1 MSKLFARVA
10 SAIATAAG
18 SPLAFILAV
27 ALVLVWILTGPIFGF
42 SDTWQ
47 LVINT
52 GTTIV
57 TFLMVFLIQNS
68 QNRDTRALH
77 LKLDELLRAMKGAR
91 EDRFLDL
98 EDLDEHTLGRM
109 RDELFAEAGVSP
121 KSPAHAAVSRF
132 LERHSHQ

>member
-1 MSKLFARVA
+1 MAHLFSKIA
-10 SAIATAAG
+10 SAIANWTG
-18 SPLAFILAV
+18 SPPAFIGAFAV
-27 ALVLVWILTGPIFGF
+27 VVIWVVTGPIFGF

-77 LKLDELLRAMKGAR
+77 LKLDELLRALDGAR
-91 EDRFLDL
+91 EEQFLDL
-98 EDLDEHTLGRM
+98 EDLDENALTEI
-109 RDELFAEAGVSP
+109 RDELFAETGVETEEA
-121 KSPAHAAVSRF
+121 KQKVTHV
-132 LERHSHQ
+132 LEQKKH